1 MENTLIS
8 DLVAFNIKHAE
19 NNIINLD
26 NWDEESDLS
35 IDLDIEPEINP
46 NKGKLI
52 FRGLISILEYYAHY
66 FNSPRVSSGIYS
78 NCLTE

>member
-46 NKGKLI
+46 NKGK
-52 FRGLISILEYYAHY
+52 FQSSIK
-66 FNSPRVSSGIYS
+66 S
-78 NCLTE
+78 NVKI

>member
-35 IDLDIEPEINP
+35 IDLDIEPEITP
-46 NKGKLI
+46 NKGK
-52 FRGLISILEYYAHY
+52 FQSSIK
-66 FNSPRVSSGIYS
+66 S
-78 NCLTE
+78 NVKI